1 MSMLLT
7 PFGCTEGCKYHGY
20 FWAWLKKE
28 GLGWHWVGHFSPPLH
43 VWAYKTHFWPCGPS
57 VSDNIILFLSL
68 HGQSLAESR
77 VYWELVNEWVWFES
91 WIYREWLQGQLGE
104 VLSIITHIEGNW
116 ECNSC
121 TLKDPTS
128 SKWVLE
134 IVLLLI
140 GHEIF
145 MCHYQLNLLST
156 STVRVYLQYFCN
168 TRMWSWSEYS
178 EGIHRCTICA
188 GHTCRPW
195 QIMPA

>member
-1 MSMLLT
+1 MATS
-7 PFGCTEGCKYHGY
+7 
-20 FWAWLKKE
+20 
-28 GLGWHWVGHFSPPLH
+28 GLGWRKKALVGTGWAISLLLCMCGLTKHTFGLVGPPFLTISFCFSVCMVSHWLR
-43 VWAYKTHFWPCGPS
+43 A
-57 VSDNIILFLSL
+57 VS
-68 HGQSLAESR
+68 
-77 VYWELVNEWVWFES
+77 WELVNEWVWFES

-156 STVRVYLQYFCN
+156 STVRVYLQNFATLECDHEV
-168 TRMWSWSEYS
+168 SS
-178 EGIHRCTICA
+178 EGIRRCTSCA

-195 QIMPA
+195 QIWA